1 MDPQERGE
9 SVKRPVVLDTDI
21 SALCIKRQLSPAW
34 HARLLSTKPYMTFV
48 TRGELLRWT
57 RLRQLGRHQQSEA
70 FTWIANSVFLPGN
83 AAVAEAYGELTAEA
97 KRRGRR
103 GPDNDTWIAA
113 CCVSK
118 RLPLATLNVK
128 DSTILPSTTGLS

>member
-1 MDPQERGE
+1 MRRSAGSRTLFSPRQRG
-9 SVKRPVVLDTDI
+9 
-21 SALCIKRQLSPAW
+21 
-34 HARLLSTKPYMTFV
+34 
-48 TRGELLRWT
+48 G
-57 RLRQLGRHQQSEA
+57 
-70 FTWIANSVFLPGN
+70 FLPGN

-128 DSTILPSTTGLS
+128 DFHYFAEHHGLELITA